1 MCDTYLISHGTVK
14 RKLPGAAGCRRTTS
28 PFDIEPENRDP
39 REKSMSRVPT
49 REEPSIFHGTMADM
63 TYPEIE
69 QAARDG
75 AVVLWALG
83 VIEQHGPHLPL
94 GTDVYV
100 PTARLR
106 RVQRGLEA
114 RAIQALIAPPCY
126 WGVNFVTGLFPGT
139 FHVRPEIL
147 VELMLDVFRS
157 LRKDGFQK
165 VFCFSGHGEARHN
178 VTIDEGVRRGRA
190 EVGIDAHV
198 VLSQALLKR
207 LGLQP
212 GQPHLVVTPAERPSG
227 KFMDVHAGAW
237 ETSVVWASYPDLV
250 RTAIIPSLRSTDFG
264 PDDLAEWRKGGEA
277 ARRKTPQ
284 GYLGDPAAASP
295 EAGSRLLDEEADAM
309 ADAIVRTL
317 QPKPAS

>member
-1 MCDTYLISHGTVK
+1 MSH
-14 RKLPGAAGCRRTTS
+14 PA
-28 PFDIEPENRDP
+28 
-39 REKSMSRVPT
+39 
-49 REEPSIFHGTMADM
+49 REEQSIFHGTMADM

-75 AVVLWALG
+75 AIVLWALG

-106 RVQRGLEA
+106 RVQRGLNT
-114 RAIQALIAPPCY
+114 RGIKALIAPPCY

-157 LRKDGFQK
+157 LRKDGFQQ

-178 VTIDEGVRRGRA
+178 VTIDEGVRKGRA
-190 EVGIDAHV
+190 EVGLDAYV

-207 LGLQP
+207 LGLEP

-227 KFMDVHAGAW
+227 KFMDVHAGTW

-250 RTAIIPSLRSTDFG
+250 RTEIIPSLRSTDFTAA
-264 PDDLAEWRKGGEA
+264 DLAEWRQGGEA
-277 ARRKTPQ
+277 ARRKTPD

-295 EAGSRLLDEEADAM
+295 EAGLRALDEEAEAM
-309 ADAIVRTL
+309 VEAIARTL
-317 QPKPAS
+317 EAKPGKA

>member
-1 MCDTYLISHGTVK
+1 
-14 RKLPGAAGCRRTTS
+14 
-28 PFDIEPENRDP
+28 
-39 REKSMSRVPT
+39 MSRHPA
-49 REEPSIFHGTMADM
+49 REEQSIFHGTMADM

-75 AVVLWALG
+75 AIVLWALG

-106 RVQRGLEA
+106 RVQRGLGA
-114 RAIQALIAPPCY
+114 RGIKALIAPPCY

-157 LRKDGFQK
+157 LRKDGFQQ

-178 VTIDEGVRRGRA
+178 VTIDEGVQRGRA
-190 EVGIDAHV
+190 EVGLDAHV

-207 LGLQP
+207 LGLEP

-227 KFMDVHAGAW
+227 KFMDVHA
-237 ETSVVWASYPDLV
+237 DLV
-250 RTAIIPSLRSTDFG
+250 RTEIIPSLRSTDFT
-264 PDDLAEWRKGGEA
+264 PADLAEWRQGGEA
-277 ARRKTPQ
+277 ARRKTPD

-295 EAGSRLLDEEADAM
+295 EAGLRALDEETEAM
-309 ADAIVRTL
+309 VEAIARTL
-317 QPKPAS
+317 QAKPAS